1 MKYRAD
7 IDGLRAV
14 AVIPVVAFHTHLPFF
29 GGGFVGVDVF
39 FVISGYLIS
48 SIIFDEVNAGR
59 FSVVS
64 FYERR
69 IRRIFPA
76 LLAALLVTCAF
87 AYRYLL
93 PSELEAF
100 AKSVLAATF
109 SVSNFYFWE
118 VSGYFAQASGQQ
130 PLLHTWSLSV
140 EEQFYLLFPLTLV
153 LLRRIFPGRLRT
165 FVLAAT
171 ALSFIAS
178 AIQAFSEP
186 MTAFYFPH
194 SRAWELLLG
203 TILAIEIIPPI
214 HRQWLNEVVTAA
226 GLLLIIGAVTLFT
239 VTLPFPG
246 ISALVPC
253 VGAGLIIHGGR
264 GGETLTTRALSS
276 APLVFIGVIS
286 YSLYLWHWPLLF
298 FQNNFSLLPTGLP
311 GPLVKSIIFLSSI
324 ALATLSWRFV
334 EQPFRRGPLKLKKR
348 RLFIAF
354 GAALGVLSSIAAITL
369 VTDGVPSR
377 FSPAAVRVGSYI
389 TYDPSADYRKGEC
402 FTTSD
407 VGDAPSFAVLK
418 VDPCLRKAE
427 GKKNYLLLGD
437 SYAADLWWGL
447 SRSITGANVLQ
458 ATGAGCKP
466 LLETAD
472 VHTSVSGRCT
482 DLMHY
487 IFFDYLARNKIDG
500 VLLAGAW
507 GDGDI
512 SNLGA
517 TLDWARDR
525 GIVIVLFGP
534 KIVYDAPL
542 PRLMAA
548 AIEEGKA
555 RLPDRHRT
563 RSFEVLDERIRALAR
578 QKGVSYISYYDLLC
592 EGAACQFSDDD
603 GHPLAFDRGHLTRW
617 GSEVIAGKLAA
628 LINSFG
634 GP

>member
-29 GGGFVGVDVF
+29 GGGFIGVDVF

-48 SIIFDEVNAGR
+48 SIIFDDVNAGR

-76 LLAALLVTCAF
+76 LVATLLITSVL

-93 PSELEAF
+93 PDELCAF
-100 AKSVLAATF
+100 AISLFASVF
-109 SVSNFYFWE
+109 SVSNFYFWR
-118 VSGYFAQASGQQ
+118 VSGYFSHASDQQ

-140 EEQFYLLFPLTLV
+140 EEQFYLLFPLFLV
-153 LLRRIFPGRLRT
+153 LIRRMFPGRLRT
-165 FVLAAT
+165 FVVVAA
-171 ALSFIAS
+171 AVSFLAS
-178 AIQAFSEP
+178 AIQVFHEP
-186 MTAFYFPH
+186 TAAFYFPQ

-203 TILAIEIIPPI
+203 TILAIGIIPPI
-214 HRQWLNEVVTAA
+214 HCRLANEIAA
-226 GLLLIIGAVTLFT
+226 ASGLILIIGAVVAFN

-253 VGAGLIIHGGR
+253 IGAGLIIHSGR
-264 GGETLTTRALSS
+264 CAPTVACRALST
-276 APLVFIGVIS
+276 APLVFVGTIS

-298 FQNNFSLLPTGLP
+298 FQNNFSILPAGLP
-311 GPLVKSIIFLSSI
+311 GPIAKILLVLSSI
-324 ALATLSWRFV
+324 AFAAVTWRFV
-334 EQPFRRGPLKLKKR
+334 EQPFRRGPLRLERR
-348 RLFIAF
+348 RLFVAF
-354 GAALGVLSSIAAITL
+354 GAAIGATSCIAAIALLTH
-369 VTDGVPSR
+369 GIPSR
-377 FSPAAVRVGSYI
+377 FTAAAVRVGSYI
-389 TYDPSADYRKGEC
+389 SYDTSGDYRTGKC

-407 VGDAPSFAVLK
+407 VGDAPSFADLNTDICMRK
-418 VDPCLRKAE
+418 VE

-437 SYAADLWWGL
+437 SYAADLWYGL
-447 SRSITGANVLQ
+447 SRSITDGNVLQ

-472 VHTSVSGRCT
+472 PNTSVSRRCAN
-482 DLMHY
+482 LMHY
-487 IFFDYLARNKIDG
+487 AFSDYLIKNKVDG

-507 GDGDI
+507 SDADI
-512 SNLGA
+512 PNLAA

-525 GIVIVLFGP
+525 DVVVVLFGP

-555 RLPDRHRT
+555 RLPDWHRT
-563 RSFEVLDERIRALAR
+563 ASFRILDERIRTLAR
-578 QKGVSYISYYDLLC
+578 EKNVSYVSYYDLLC
-592 EGAACQFSDDD
+592 VGGACQFSDEN
-603 GHPLAFDRGHLTRW
+603 GHPLAFDRGHLTKW
-617 GSEVIAGKLAA
+617 GSQVVADKLQAA
-628 LINSFG
+628 NL
-634 GP
+634 P